1 MRRFESTHFV
11 RLQTPA
17 GPCLDAW
24 VAESL
29 GTRLIGLAFAA
40 GLSDGRALLLPRC
53 RSVHTAAMR
62 FPIDIAFVT
71 WPPAPDCEIVAVA
84 VDVPPLRIVAPRGL
98 PRSRVAALEASA
110 LPGLGVAPGARL
122 SVESDLELV
131 SAQPG
136 GGTRTSHP

>member
-1 MRRFESTHFV
+1 MRRFESTPFL
-11 RLQTPA
+11 RLQMPGA
-17 GPCLDAW
+17 RRLDAW

-29 GTRLIGLAFAA
+29 AARLLGLAFAPR
-40 GLSDGRALLLPRC
+40 LPDGRALLLPRC
-53 RSVHTAAMR
+53 GSVHTVAMR
-62 FPIDIAFVT
+62 FRIDIAFLT